1 MAKRNLEWT
10 EKKYRRFLKEGR
22 GQGEGKEYKPW
33 LTIQDFPSQ
42 GRVSRVFGWKT
53 KRIHHLFSDNE
64 TRYFYLLEWSD
75 RVVDIREHFPLLN
88 IEKIIQD
95 KDNLN
100 LEKFVDK
107 TSGTPYIFT
116 TTFLITLQD
125 LKGKYSYIARS
136 IKASSELD
144 KKQVI
149 ERLEIERRYWESRN
163 IDWGLVTQK
172 DIPVVKAKNIE
183 WVHLAFEG
191 EENRGISN
199 EEKEHLSSLLK
210 DKLKDSEMPIRKIT
224 SRFDKELNL
233 ESGTGLF
240 LFKYLIGSRQIKV
253 NMNEKID
260 VNKSAN
266 QCLEIIDIERGE
278 EHETV
283 IDC

>member
-1 MAKRNLEWT
+1 MAKRNLEWN
-10 EKKYRRFLKEGR
+10 EDKFNRFLKEGR
-22 GQGEGKEYKPW
+22 GQGEGKEYKTW

-53 KRIHHLFSDNE
+53 KRIHHLFSDNQ

-75 RVVDIREHFPLLN
+75 SVIDIREHFPLLD

-100 LEKFVDK
+100 LEKSVDK
-107 TSGTPYIFT
+107 TSGIPYIFT
-116 TTFLITLQD
+116 TTFLITLRD
-125 LKGKYSYIARS
+125 IKGKHSYIARS

-163 IDWGLVTQK
+163 ISWGLVTQK

-183 WVHLAFEG
+183 WVHLAFEE
-191 EENRGISN
+191 EENRGMSN

-210 DKLKDSEMPIRKIT
+210 GKLKDNEMPIRKIT
-224 SRFDKELNL
+224 SHFDKELNL
-233 ESGTGLF
+233 DSGTGLY
-240 LFKYLIGSRQIKV
+240 LFKYLIGSKQIKV
-253 NMNEKID
+253 NMDEKID
-260 VNKSAN
+260 VNKSAK
-266 QCLEIIDIERGE
+266 QYIEMIDTERGE
-278 EHETV
+278 KHEGV